1 MSTPPDSTLDIA
13 GVDVGLSRHLKDSL
27 RLLAKRSDEPAFS
40 RLIDDVLSGERSLRE
55 AYTDP
60 AYTRV
65 MDAQVHAFA
74 DRWDAMSEEEKE
86 LARVGEHQLAE
97 LGQQPDPAAPEG
109 VRSDDDDFDIGPILR
124 TDW

>member
-1 MSTPPDSTLDIA
+1 
-13 GVDVGLSRHLKDSL
+13 
-27 RLLAKRSDEPAFS
+27 
-40 RLIDDVLSGERSLRE
+40 
-55 AYTDP
+55 
-60 AYTRV
+60 

-86 LARVGEHQLAE
+86 KLARVGEHQLSE

-109 VRSDDDDFDIGPILR
+109 VCSDDDDFDIGPILR